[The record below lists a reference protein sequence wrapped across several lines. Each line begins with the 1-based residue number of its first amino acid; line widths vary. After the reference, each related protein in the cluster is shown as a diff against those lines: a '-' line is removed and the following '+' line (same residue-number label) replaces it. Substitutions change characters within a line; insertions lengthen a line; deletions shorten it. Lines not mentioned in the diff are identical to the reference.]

1 LDAIYAEKLEEQ
13 ESDNEISWDS
23 KYVDQWKKLMR
34 EYPQIIEDLE
44 KIPARSRVLRK
55 SKSIDGVIVVAQK

>member
-1 LDAIYAEKLEEQ
+1 MDAIYAEKLEEQ